1 MSAASTVIVTGASSG
16 IGRAV
21 AEVYAR
27 RGARVVLVGRDEVK
41 LAAVTRSLGAPERTA
56 SVAGDIADPQVVERV
71 FALAR
76 DRFGGI
82 EILVNVAGVFGS
94 RPFLDYTTTDLEQF
108 VRTNLQG
115 TVLPSQ
121 AAVRE
126 LRRRGATGAIVN
138 VSSAISIQP
147 LRQTPASIPNAI
159 KAAVSGFT
167 KSLAL
172 EVAAEGIRVNAV
184 APGVIKTPLLGERER
199 YDDLLGMQPMG
210 RIGEPED
217 VAEAI
222 VYLASARFVTGVV
235 LPVDGGMTVGHW

>member
-1 MSAASTVIVTGASSG
+1 MSGANTVIVTGASSG

-21 AEVYAR
+21 AEAYVR
-27 RGARVVLVGRDEVK
+27 RGAHVVLVGRDDAK
-41 LAAVTRSLGAPERTA
+41 LAGVVRSLAAPERTA
-56 SVAGDIADPQVVERV
+56 SVAGDIGNPQVVDRI

-76 DRFGGI
+76 DRFGGV
-82 EILVNVAGVFGS
+82 EILVNVAGVFAA
-94 RPFLDYTTTDLEQF
+94 RPVLDYTTRDLEQF

-115 TVLPSQ
+115 TVLTSQ

-126 LRRRGATGAIVN
+126 LRQRRATGAIVN

-147 LRQTPASIPNAI
+147 LLHMAASVPNAI
-159 KAAVSGFT
+159 KAAVNGFT

-184 APGVIKTPLLGERER
+184 APGVIKTPLLGDREQ

-210 RIGEPED
+210 RIGEPEE

-222 VYLASARFVTGVV
+222 IYLASARFVTGVV
-235 LPVDGGMTVGHW
+235 LPIDGGMTAGHW